1 MDSDLNILDIE
12 SAEEEASL
20 DLEAIVKE
28 ARRTRTIE
36 KEDVDAILTAVNE
49 EQATLFYER
58 LKKLRIRIIL
68 PDGSTETSYDE
79 SGSLIE
85 KYNDS
90 ESRTSYLGG
99 RKENDPVHTYLKE
112 IGQVPLLKQRQEVW
126 LSTQLAAAVSLE
138 KLHDEVSLTSAP
150 HDVPQIAMVTN
161 YTAILDTFQQV
172 NDDTNALNMAEPLD
186 FLALMKESRQLRD
199 NWRKSDESYVRQYLN
214 GGRWGQDA
222 ETWGELARHL
232 FDLFTAVYL
241 FPPILSEQVSAYY
254 EENGQ
259 LPDVATFTQWLNDNG
274 DTLQYNEYMVHHLA
288 EEAKDNLTRANLR
301 LVVSVAK
308 RYMGRGIHL
317 LDLVQEGNVG
327 LLRAVEKFDHTKGY
341 KFSTYA
347 TWWIRQ
353 AVSRAI
359 ADQARTIRIPVHM
372 YETINKIGRVRLR
385 MVQELGR
392 DPRSK
397 ELALEIEFMEEEDR
411 EAIKKALAEDRPID
425 PGLQQKW
432 DQAVKKIRNIT
443 RISLD
448 PMSLESPVGNGDEAT
463 ELGDFI
469 EDDKAQEP
477 IDATS
482 QGLLRDQVRE
492 VLGFLSERERDVLI
506 MRFGLDTGENCTLEE
521 VGRAFGVTRERIRQ
535 IEAKALRK
543 LRHPSRSR
551 DLRDYLI

>member
-1 MDSDLNILDIE
+1 MDSDLDILDIE
-12 SAEEEASL
+12 NAEEAAAL

-36 KEDVDAILTAVNE
+36 KDDVDAILAAVNDD
-49 EQATLFYER
+49 QATLFYER

-85 KYNDS
+85 KYNDT
-90 ESRTSYLGG
+90 ESRASYLGS

-126 LSTQLAAAVSLE
+126 LSTQLAAAVKLE
-138 KLHDEVSLTSAP
+138 ELHDEVSGTNTPS
-150 HDVPQIAMVTN
+150 DVPEMAMVAN
-161 YTAILDTFQQV
+161 YTTILDTFQRV
-172 NDDTNALNMAEPLD
+172 NDDVNALSAAKPLD
-186 FLALMKESRQLRD
+186 FLALMEESRQLRS
-199 NWRKSDESYVRQYLN
+199 NWRGGDQSYLRQYLN
-214 GGRWGQDA
+214 GGRWGQDDS
-222 ETWGELARHL
+222 WGKLARHL

-241 FPPILSEQVSAYY
+241 FPPILSEQVSTYY
-254 EENGQ
+254 AEHNE
-259 LPDVATFTQWLNDNG
+259 LPDTPTFIQWISDNG

-372 YETINKIGRVRLR
+372 YETINKISRVRLK
-385 MVQELGR
+385 MVQDLGR

-397 ELALEIEFMEEEDR
+397 ELALEVEFMEEEDR
-411 EAIKKALAEDRPID
+411 EAIKKALAENRPID
-425 PGLQQKW
+425 PLLQQKW
-432 DQAVKKIRNIT
+432 DQAVKKIRTIT

-448 PMSLESPVGNGDEAT
+448 PMSLESPVGNGDEGT

-482 QGLLRDQVRE
+482 QQLLREQVRE
-492 VLGFLSERERDVLI
+492 VLSFLSERERDVLD
-506 MRFGLDTGENCTLEE
+506 MRFGLTSGENCTLEE

>member
-1 MDSDLNILDIE
+1 MDSDLDILDLE
-12 SAEEEASL
+12 SAEEEVSL

-36 KEDVDAILTAVNE
+36 KDDVDAILAAVND
-49 EQATLFYER
+49 EQAALFYER
-58 LKKLRIRIIL
+58 LKKLRIRILL
-68 PDGSTETSYDE
+68 PDGTTETSYDE
-79 SGSLIE
+79 SGSLIQ

-90 ESRTSYLGG
+90 ESQVTYLGG

-126 LSTQLAAAVSLE
+126 LSTQLAAAVNLE
-138 KLHDEVSLTSAP
+138 KLHDS
-150 HDVPQIAMVTN
+150 VPPSVKPSNVPKAAMVAN
-161 YTAILDTFQQV
+161 YTTVIDTLQHV
-172 NDDTNALNMAEPLD
+172 NEDVEELSTAEPLD
-186 FLALMKESRQLRD
+186 FLALMDESRQLRR
-199 NWRKSDESYVRQYLN
+199 NWRESNKSYLRQYLN
-214 GGRWGQDA
+214 GGRWGQEEA
-222 ETWGELARHL
+222 WGDLARHI

-241 FPPILSEQVSAYY
+241 FPLILSEQVSDHY
-254 EENGQ
+254 EAHNE
-259 LPDVATFTQWLNDNG
+259 LPDETTFTQWLNANNS
-274 DTLQYNEYMVHHLA
+274 TLQYNEYMVHHLA

-372 YETINKIGRVRLR
+372 YETINKISRIRLK
-385 MVQELGR
+385 MVQDLGR

-397 ELALEIEFMEEEDR
+397 ELALEVDFMEEADR
-411 EAIKKALAEDRPID
+411 ETIKKALAEGRPID
-425 PGLQQKW
+425 PTLQQQW

-482 QGLLRDQVRE
+482 QQLLREQVRE
-492 VLGFLSERERDVLI
+492 VLSFLSERERDVLD
-506 MRFGLDTGENCTLEE
+506 MRFGLTSGENCTLEE